1 MTDDN
6 GPAQPPHEPVG
17 SVGEEALKLFGAL
30 SDWAREHGADLGGS
44 AQTAA
49 GAFAGAVRD
58 VNEHTATGGEDCRF
72 CPVCQAIHAV
82 RSTSPEVKAHLTV
95 AASSLLQAA
104 AELLATHVPGQ
115 QPQAAPVQKIDLDS
129 DWDEDTSDHS
139 SDDTDGPRP

>member
-6 GPAQPPHEPVG
+6 GPTQPPHEPVG

-30 SDWAREHGADLGGS
+30 SDWAREHGSDLGGS
-44 AQTAA
+44 ATHAA

-58 VNEHTATGGEDCRF
+58 VNEHVATGGEDCRF

-95 AASSLLQAA
+95 AASSLFQAA

-115 QPQAAPVQKIDLDS
+115 QQPSAPVQKINLDDAWDDDAGPGDS
-129 DWDEDTSDHS
+129 DDS
-139 SDDTDGPRP
+139 DGPRP